1 LTASSLLPDP
11 FTRLNGTRISS
22 LSDWTCRREE
32 ILQLAEKYV
41 YGAKPPKPASVT
53 GTVSSTNITVNVSNN
68 GKSASWS
75 AGVQLPSTGSGPFPA
90 VIVYG
95 GAGVDTATILASGA
109 AVINYN
115 PYNVGA
121 EGLARDSDTGAFY
134 TLYGP
139 SNSTGLLMA
148 WAWGVSRI
156 IDVIEQSGGNILKA
170 DDTGVTGC
178 SRFGKGAL
186 VAGAFD
192 QRIPLTMPVESGTD
206 GVPIFRGV
214 PGESGAQPLGEAYG
228 EQPWVGDAFNQFTSN
243 PGMLPV
249 DTHEIVG
256 MVAPRGLFIMENPHV
271 DWLAATSGSVAA
283 LGAAEVYKA
292 LGAGNNISYWSNVAD
307 GTHCAVRPEWQA
319 PLAASIKFFLE
330 NQGAPPAV
338 FQISSL
344 KQGNLAQWRNWT
356 TPTLTN
362 GNTVTVQ
369 NPGPIM
375 GKVGVPLSVQL
386 LATDSDPTQ
395 TLTWSATGLPSW
407 ATINGATGVLSGT
420 PTAPG
425 AFTLTVTATDATGAR
440 GSASFTI
447 SISPASTVT
456 VTNPGAQSGTVG
468 TAVTLQLSATD
479 SAPGQTLTWSA
490 TGLPPG
496 LSISGTST
504 SGSTGAGLISGTPTT
519 SGNFTV
525 TVTATDGTGAS
536 GSATFGWTIAVTPI
550 FTLTNPGPQTG
561 TVGTPVSLQIHATDP
576 GNTVTYTAAGLPAGL
591 AINGTTG
598 LISGTPTTAGSNN
611 VTLTVTDNVGA
622 SGSATFPWTITGS
635 GSCHVTYT
643 KNSEWPGG
651 FTAQVVIGNTGTTAI
666 TSWSLTFTF
675 PGDQKVTSNF
685 NGGFSQTGENVTLTN
700 ASYNGS
706 IAAGSS
712 ITDGFQ
718 GSWTSNDTNP
728 TSFSVNGTACK

>member
-1 LTASSLLPDP
+1 MISLGRSVIRSTVAILTLLTLVIAGAATATAKAAMAAGTGTEDGGAACAVSLPGSLTASSLLPDP

-22 LSDWTCRREE
+22 VSDWTCRREE
-32 ILQLAEKYV
+32 ILQLAEKYI
-41 YGAKPPKPASVT
+41 YGAKPAKPASVT

-95 GAGVDTATILASGA
+95 GTGVDTSTILASGA

-121 EGLARDSDTGAFY
+121 EGLARDQDTGAFY

-206 GVPIFRGV
+206 GAPIFRGV

-228 EQPWVGDAFNQFTSN
+228 EQPWVGDAFNSFTSN

-249 DTHEIVG
+249 DTHEILG
-256 MVAPRGLFIMENPHV
+256 MVAPRGLFVMENPHI

-283 LGAAEVYKA
+283 LGGAEIYKA
-292 LGAGNNISYWSNVAD
+292 LGAGNNISYWSDVAD
-307 GTHCAVRPEWQA
+307 ATHCAVRPEWQA

-330 NQGAPPAV
+330 GTGTPPAV
-338 FQISSL
+338 FRISSL

-356 TPTLTN
+356 TPTLTSTSTN
-362 GNTVTVQ
+362 
-369 NPGPIM
+369 
-375 GKVGVPLSVQL
+375 
-386 LATDSDPTQ
+386 
-395 TLTWSATGLPSW
+395 
-407 ATINGATGVLSGT
+407 
-420 PTAPG
+420 
-425 AFTLTVTATDATGAR
+425 
-440 GSASFTI
+440 
-447 SISPASTVT
+447 TVT
-456 VTNPGAQSGTVG
+456 VTNPGAQNGTVG
-468 TAVTLQLSATD
+468 TATSVQVQAAD
-479 SAPGQTLTWSA
+479 SASGQTLTYTA

-496 LSISGTST
+496 LAINTAT
-504 SGSTGAGLISGTPTT
+504 GLISGTPTA
-519 SGNFTV
+519 SGNSTV
-525 TVTATDGTGAS
+525 TVTVTDGTGAS
-536 GSATFGWTIAVTPI
+536 GTASFAWTIAINPIVTI
-550 FTLTNPGPQTG
+550 VNPGTQSG
-561 TVGTPVSLQIHATDP
+561 TVGTAASLQIMATAP
-576 GNTVTYTAAGLPAGL
+576 GLTLSYSATGLPGGL
-591 AINGTTG
+591 AINATTG
-598 LISGTPTTAGSNN
+598 LISGTPTTAASNTVVVTVSTSSGAVGSVSFAWNIA
-611 VTLTVTDNVGA
+611 GE
-622 SGSATFPWTITGS
+622 GG
-635 GSCHVTYT
+635 GCHVVYT

-651 FTAQVVIGNTGTTAI
+651 FTAQVVIANTGTTAL
-666 TSWSLTFTF
+666 SNWSLTFTF

-685 NGGFSQTGENVTLTN
+685 NGGFSQAGENVTLTN
-700 ASYNGS
+700 ASYNGA
-706 IAAGSS
+706 IAPGSR

-728 TSFSVNGTACK
+728 TSFAVNGATCT

>member
-1 LTASSLLPDP
+1 MISLGRSAIRSTVVILALFILAVAGAVTVTTTAASAAGTGVEDGGAGCPVSLPGSLTASSLLPDP

-22 LSDWTCRREE
+22 VSDWTCRREE
-32 ILQLAEKYV
+32 ILQLAEKYI
-41 YGAKPPKPASVT
+41 YGPKPPKPASVT
-53 GTVSSTNITVNVSNN
+53 GTVSSTNITVNVSSN

-90 VIVYG
+90 VIVYAG
-95 GAGVDTATILASGA
+95 TGVDTSTILASGA

-156 IDVIEQSGGNILKA
+156 IDVIEQSGGTILKA
-170 DDTGVTGC
+170 DDTAVTGC

-206 GVPIFRGV
+206 GVPILRGV

-228 EQPWVGDAFNQFTSN
+228 EQPWVGDAFNSFTSN

-292 LGAGNNISYWSNVAD
+292 LGAGNNISYWSDVAD

-319 PLAASIKFFLE
+319 PLQASIKFFLE
-330 NQGAPPAV
+330 GAGAAPAV
-338 FQISSL
+338 FRISAL

-356 TPTLTN
+356 TPTL
-362 GNTVTVQ
+362 
-369 NPGPIM
+369 
-375 GKVGVPLSVQL
+375 S
-386 LATDSDPTQ
+386 S
-395 TLTWSATGLPSW
+395 SA
-407 ATINGATGVLSGT
+407 NV
-420 PTAPG
+420 
-425 AFTLTVTATDATGAR
+425 
-440 GSASFTI
+440 
-447 SISPASTVT
+447 VT
-456 VTNPGAQSGTVG
+456 VTNPGNQFGTVAAA
-468 TAVTLQLSATD
+468 TSLQVQATD
-479 SAPGQTLTWSA
+479 SAPGQTLTYSA
-490 TGLPPG
+490 TGLPAG
-496 LSISGTST
+496 LSI
-504 SGSTGAGLISGTPTT
+504 
-519 SGNFTV
+519 N
-525 TVTATDGTGAS
+525 
-536 GSATFGWTIAVTPI
+536 
-550 FTLTNPGPQTG
+550 
-561 TVGTPVSLQIHATDP
+561 
-576 GNTVTYTAAGLPAGL
+576 AA
-591 AINGTTG
+591 TG
-598 LISGTPTTAGSNN
+598 LISGTPTTAASNTVTVTATDAAGTAGSATFVWSIAITPIFTVTNPGPQTGTVAAAARLQIQATDPGNTLTYAATGLPAGLSINAATGLISGTPTAAGNN
-611 VTLTVTDNVGA
+611 TVVVTVTDNVGA
-622 SGSATFPWTITGS
+622 SGTASFAWTITG
-635 GSCHVTYT
+635 GPAGTCHITYT

-651 FTAQVVIGNTGTTAI
+651 FTAQVVIANTGTTAM

-685 NGGFSQTGENVTLTN
+685 NGAFAQTGENVTLTN
-700 ASYNGS
+700 ASYNGA
-706 IAAGSS
+706 IAAGAS

-728 TSFSVNGTACK
+728 ASFSVNGSACT

>member
-1 LTASSLLPDP
+1 MIRLGRSVIRSTVVMLALFALVVAGAVTATTKAAVAAGTGVEDSGAGCSVSLPGSLTASSLLPDP

-22 LSDWTCRREE
+22 VSDWTCRREE
-32 ILQLAEKYV
+32 ILQLAEKYI
-41 YGAKPPKPASVT
+41 YGTKPPKPASVT
-53 GTVSSTNITVNVSNN
+53 GTVSSTNITVNVSSN

-95 GAGVDTATILASGA
+95 GTGVDTSTILASGA

-121 EGLARDSDTGAFY
+121 EGLARDQDTGAFY

-228 EQPWVGDAFNQFTSN
+228 EQPWVGDAFNSFTSN

-283 LGAAEVYKA
+283 LGGAEVYKA
-292 LGAGNNISYWSNVAD
+292 LGAGNNISYWSDVAD

-319 PLAASIKFFLE
+319 PLEQSIKYFLE
-330 NQGAPPAV
+330 NTGTPPAV
-338 FQISSL
+338 FRISPL

-356 TPTLTN
+356 TPTLTSSTT
-362 GNTVTVQ
+362 NTVTVT
-369 NPGPIM
+369 NPGTQT
-375 GKVGVPLSVQL
+375 GTVGTATSVQVQ
-386 LATDSDPTQ
+386 ATDSASGQ
-395 TLTWSATGLPSW
+395 TLSYSVTGLPAGLAIS
-407 ATINGATGVLSGT
+407 ASTGLISGT
-420 PTAPG
+420 PTAS
-425 AFTLTVTATDATGAR
+425 
-440 GSASFTI
+440 GS
-447 SISPASTVT
+447 STVT
-456 VTNPGAQSGTVG
+456 VTVTDGAGSSGTASFAWNITSGSPIITITNPGAQSGTVG
-468 TAVTLQLSATD
+468 TAASLQIMAT
-479 SAPGQTLTWSA
+479 AVGQTLTYSA
-490 TGLPPG
+490 TGLPVG
-496 LSISGTST
+496 LSI
-504 SGSTGAGLISGTPTT
+504 
-519 SGNFTV
+519 N
-525 TVTATDGTGAS
+525 AS
-536 GSATFGWTIAVTPI
+536 
-550 FTLTNPGPQTG
+550 
-561 TVGTPVSLQIHATDP
+561 
-576 GNTVTYTAAGLPAGL
+576 
-591 AINGTTG
+591 TG
-598 LISGTPTTAGSNN
+598 LISGTPTTAGSNTVA
-611 VTLTVTDNVGA
+611 VTITTTAGA
-622 SGSATFPWTITGS
+622 TGTATFAWNITGGS
-635 GSCHVTYT
+635 GGTCRITYT

-651 FTAQVVIGNTGTTAI
+651 FTAQAVIANTGTTTI
-666 TSWSLTFTF
+666 NGWSLTFTF

-685 NGGFSQTGENVTLTN
+685 NGGFSQTGENATLTN
-700 ASYNGS
+700 ASYNGA
-706 IAAGSS
+706 IAPGAS

-718 GSWTSNDTNP
+718 GTWTSNDTSP
-728 TSFSVNGTACK
+728 SSFSLNGTTCT